1 MLPKSVSI
9 LFSILLCLCRAA
21 GASEPVP
28 ENSRIAHLAAGSGL
42 VLINPLDDTRSID
55 QGRHNIQQIDSS
67 IEPGKPGR
75 LGTRML
81 RLSSLSTGNNGKA
94 SYWLPAD
101 TSVAFDVFGFWIYL
115 EDTHRVNQLGL
126 EVTDG
131 EGEMLLAM
139 KDVRG
144 QSGWHWVE
152 FTPEDFKSSFNQ
164 PQHSGKLVQP
174 LRRIGIT
181 WFAPHGQSTFL
192 ADGLVGRTRSQGGDF
207 ALGIQTPHYFLHK
220 DPLRAAVTLNNP
232 TQAPRSVE
240 ITYKIQRDSHMHPT
254 PPPHPDWGTDIA
266 FVRPNQTW
274 HDGALLDEGSLT
286 DGIDHTHAETPWGHG
301 SKGAMQQIDL
311 EEIREVH
318 AMIVHPA
325 DGNWLRFVNVSA
337 SIDGETFTPVPKLQN
352 VNLRGLRHERI
363 LQPEAPVSARHVRF
377 DYHDQGEGVQKIT
390 LPSLIRVFDGTANE
404 DWLAPQTGEV
414 VAEGR
419 LRLEVAPGRFALGE
433 ILTPERPGPGAY
445 LFSYT
450 VNDGERTY
458 GAWRHLFVR
467 TPPVE
472 TLPTYGRFGL
482 NINSDINL
490 AWFRE
495 MGISWVRYENHK
507 WNFVSPED
515 GKYFFDGSVAPWRVP
530 FDRHYESFRD
540 NELNIL
546 PYLFQ
551 SPRWIS
557 SAEDPGHR
565 RAAQHPPRDLRR
577 FGEFVFQSVARYGS
591 VVHPEEVLKT
601 NDKKTGLNMIQVY
614 SLWNEPNLDHPH
626 YGHFIGP
633 LTDYFE
639 MFRYGA
645 IAAKQAD
652 PNVKVATAG
661 FAGIDLDLIDRL
673 ASHIYANGRSPV
685 DYADLLNAHHYT
697 ARQPPETARVNTNI
711 QRGRDVVEGPTF
723 EERVL
728 RLDHWRRRNMAGKEM
743 WMTETGYD
751 TGGHESVSYRE
762 QASRI
767 PRLLMIALGSG
778 FDQVHLYRS
787 SGSTPRKYEATGIF
801 DDQWNPKP
809 SAFSMAAL
817 IQEIDGYDLAVRLPH
832 PDENVWMY
840 GWKTGDDIVI
850 GAWVLGEPVALGFDL
865 GSVTVTDSFG
875 HSSSRNVGPDF
886 PISDFPVYIRDMSNT
901 ETARRLFDAS
911 VQARRDLYAQRERMA
926 ASPGFG
932 FDFGKGERVGAFDLG
947 SVRRYRAILGQEA
960 FSPEQGFGFEGNLDR
975 ITASERAWIRDDASR
990 DELRLPQDTAFV
1002 FQAPAGRVALDL
1014 SANDRARF
1022 RIVSG
1027 DSSEVIDF
1035 EDGGDYRRVTIDV
1048 GDAPVRI
1055 TALGHTSSLR
1065 WLRIFPAAYAD
1076 HVN

>member
-1 MLPKSVSI
+1 MKSTRNISLTLLII
-9 LFSILLCLCRAA
+9 LCA
-21 GASEPVP
+21 GLRPFAQQIP
-28 ENSRIAHLAAGSGL
+28 EESRIARLPPGTGL
-42 VLINPLDDTRSID
+42 VLINPLDDTRSTD
-55 QGRHNIQQIDSS
+55 RGRHNIQQIDSFVETG
-67 IEPGKPGR
+67 IPAR

-81 RLSSLSTGNNGKA
+81 RLRSLSTGRNGKA

-101 TSVAFDVFGFWIYL
+101 TSSRFDVFGFWIYL
-115 EDTHRVNQLGL
+115 EDNHRVNQLGI

-139 KDVRG
+139 KEVG
-144 QSGWHWVE
+144 TLSGWHWVE
-152 FTPEDFKSSFNQ
+152 FVPEDFRSSFNQ
-164 PQHSGKLVQP
+164 PQHSGALVQP

-181 WFAPHGQSTFL
+181 WFAPEGENTFL
-192 ADGLVGRTRSQGGDF
+192 VDGLVGRAPGQGGEF
-207 ALGIQTPHYFLHK
+207 NLEIQTPHYFLHD
-220 DPLRAAVTLNNP
+220 DPVRAAVTLNNP
-232 TQAPRSVE
+232 TSEPRTVE
-240 ITYKIQRDSHMHPT
+240 ISYKIQRDSHMVPT

-266 FVRPNQTW
+266 HGRPNQTW
-274 HDGALLDEGSLT
+274 HDGNLLDEGSLT
-286 DGIDHTHAETPWGHG
+286 DGIDHTYAETPWGQG

-311 EEIREVH
+311 ESVQEIKAITLV
-318 AMIVHPA
+318 PA
-325 DGNWLRFVNVSA
+325 DGNWLRLLNVST
-337 SIDGETFTPVPKLQN
+337 STDGETFTPVANLQN
-352 VNLRGLRHERI
+352 IDLQGLRHER
-363 LQPEAPVSARHVRF
+363 LLKPETPVSARHLHF
-377 DYHDQGEGVQKIT
+377 EHHDQGQGVQKIT
-390 LPSLIRVFDGTANE
+390 LPSLIRVFDGVENE
-404 DWLAPQTGEV
+404 TWQAPETGEV
-414 VAEGR
+414 VAEGS
-419 LRLEVAPGRFALGE
+419 LRFEAAPGRFALGE
-433 ILTPERPGPGAY
+433 LITSSSPGPGAY

-458 GAWRHLFVR
+458 GSWRHLFVR
-467 TPPVE
+467 TAPVE
-472 TLPTYGRFGL
+472 TLPKYGRFGL
-482 NINSDINL
+482 NVNSDINVR
-490 AWFRE
+490 WFRE
-495 MGISWVRYENHK
+495 MGFSWIRYENHK
-507 WNFVSPED
+507 WNFVSPEE

-530 FDRHYESFRD
+530 FDRHYQSFID
-540 NELNIL
+540 NELQIL

-565 RAAQHPPRDLRR
+565 RAAQHPPKDLSR

-601 NDKKTGLNMIQVY
+601 NDKKTGLNKIQVY

-652 PNVKVATAG
+652 PSVRVATAG
-661 FAGIDLDLIDRL
+661 FAGIDLDLIDQL
-673 ASHIYANGRSPV
+673 ASYTYANGRTPV
-685 DYADLLNAHHYT
+685 DYADVLNAHHYT

-728 RLDHWRRRNMAGKEM
+728 RLDHWRRRNMPGKEM

-809 SAFSMAAL
+809 SAFSFATL
-817 IQEIDGYDLAVRLPH
+817 IQELDGYDLGVRIPH
-832 PDENVWMY
+832 PNENVWAY
-840 GWKTGDDIVI
+840 GWKTGDDVVI
-850 GAWVLGEPVALGFDL
+850 AAWVLGESTQLGFDL
-865 GSVTVTDSFG
+865 GSATVTDSFG
-875 HSSSRNVGPDF
+875 HRATRKVTADF
-886 PISDFPVYIRDMSNT
+886 QISDFPVYIRDISNRA
-901 ETARRLFDAS
+901 EAQRLFEAGLA
-911 VQARRDLYAQRERMA
+911 ARRDLYARRERMA
-926 ASPGFG
+926 QAPGFG
-932 FDFGKGERVGAFDLG
+932 FDFGKGERIGAFDLG
-947 SVRRYRAILGQEA
+947 TVRRYRAILGRES
-960 FSPEQGFGFEGNLDR
+960 FSPEQGYGFEGNLER
-975 ITASERAWIRDDASR
+975 ITASERAWIRDDAAR

-1002 FQAPAGRVALDL
+1002 FNAPGGRMALDL

-1022 RIVSG
+1022 RITSG
-1027 DSSEVIDF
+1027 ESVQEIDF
-1035 EDGGDYRRVTIDV
+1035 EGGGDYRRVILNI
-1048 GDAPVRI
+1048 GDTPVRV

-1065 WLRIFPAAYAD
+1065 WLRVFPEPYSD